1 MNSGDET
8 GPRPDPAGDT
18 DTVDLAGPALRS
30 TLAGELPRG
39 AAVGRYIV
47 LDRIGRGGM
56 GVVYAGYDPEL
67 DRKAALKLLRAEPGG
82 GQPDDPSAGVVRL
95 RLLREAQAIA
105 RLSHPNVIAV
115 FDVGSFGD
123 QVFLAMELVEGP
135 TLRQWLAAQRRPW
148 REVVARFVLAGRGL
162 AAAHAAGLVHR
173 DFKPDNVL
181 LGADRGDGG
190 DSRVRVADFGL
201 ARVAGGAEEPEPP
214 TAADERGAG
223 GALAS
228 PLTQWGMAVGTPGY
242 MAPEQLQGAG
252 ADARSDQFSFCVA
265 LWEALYGERPFAGE
279 STGEVAAAMVR
290 GAVRE
295 APAGSAVPDHVRQ
308 ALLRGLAADP
318 AARHPGMDALLER
331 LERDPAAVRRR
342 WLAAAAVAAVV
353 AASFAGLGYLQAR
366 RGQLCSG
373 AEEAL
378 AGVWN
383 APRKEAARAAF
394 VRTGLPFAAAA
405 WSRAEQNLD
414 RYGGAWTAMH
424 RGACE
429 ATRLRGEQ
437 SEDLLDR
444 RMFCLDQRLREV
456 DALAATFLT
465 ADGEVVRRA
474 DAATSGLAPLDLCAD
489 TEALMARLPPPAD
502 PAARARVEALGRE
515 LARVKALRAAG
526 RYREGLA
533 LALEVDRRAG
543 AAGHP
548 PTAAEAGLLLG
559 DLQEKLGEHEP
570 AERTLRRAVR
580 QAEAA
585 AADEVR
591 AAAVIALMHLLGD
604 VQARFPE
611 AHEWNGL
618 AAAILDRL
626 KDQGELRAE
635 YLSRLGALYDEEGR
649 FEDSLRAYEQAAEVR
664 RRVFGDRSPQ
674 LAATL
679 SDTGMA
685 NYRLGRYSEAMKVA
699 TRALEIQQAA
709 LGPQHPEVAG
719 TLNRLGAICY
729 AQNDFERALPYYR
742 QALSIRLAAFGP
754 RHRLVGDSY
763 HNLGNIFDYMEKYD
777 ESLASFRQA
786 HAIYVEAYGPSH
798 PWVARALEGMGTAEM
813 GRKNYGV
820 AAGYFRQAL
829 EMKRATLGDDH
840 VSIAN
845 TLYNLALGL
854 DRQGRSAEAMTYFR
868 QALARQEKAL
878 GPDHPEVA
886 GTLTAAAQAE
896 MLQKNLGEARR
907 MLERALAIQVR
918 GESAPFDLALTRLR
932 LAQTLWDDPGAP
944 GSPGGAGDGGNRQR
958 AVALARQALDGF
970 QSLGEEGEDL
980 AAEAQGWLAE
990 RREAPSHG

>member
-1 MNSGDET
+1 MTSGDET
-8 GPRPDPAGDT
+8 GPPPAPAGDT

-30 TLAGELPRG
+30 ALSGELPRG
-39 AAVGRYIV
+39 AAVGRYVV
-47 LDRIGRGGM
+47 LGRIGRGGM

-67 DRKAALKLLRAEPGG
+67 DRKVALKLLRADLGA
-82 GQPDDPSAGVVRL
+82 GQPAETVPL

-115 FDVGSFGD
+115 FDAGSLGD

-135 TLRQWLAAQRRPW
+135 TLRQWLAAERRPW
-148 REVVARFVLAGRGL
+148 REVVRRFVLAGRGL

-181 LGADRGDGG
+181 LGEDG
-190 DSRVRVADFGL
+190 RVRVADFGL
-201 ARVAGGAEEPEPP
+201 ARVAGLPETPDAP
-214 TAADERGAG
+214 EERGSG
-223 GALAS
+223 GVLTS
-228 PLTQWGMAVGTPGY
+228 PLTQWGVAVGTPGY
-242 MAPEQLQGAG
+242 MAPEQLQGVG

-279 STGEVAAAMVR
+279 STGEIAAAMAR
-290 GAVRE
+290 GTVRE
-295 APAGSAVPDHVRQ
+295 APAAAGVPDHVRQ
-308 ALLRGLAADP
+308 ALLRGLAVDP
-318 AARHPGMDALLER
+318 AARHPDMDALLGR

-342 WLAAAAVAAVV
+342 WLAAAAGVAVV
-353 AASFAGLGYLQAR
+353 AAVFAGLGYLQAR

-378 AGVWN
+378 AGVWD

-394 VRTGLPFAAAA
+394 LRTRLPFAAAA
-405 WSRAEQNLD
+405 WNQAEQSLD
-414 RYGGAWTAMH
+414 RYTGAWTAMH

-465 ADGEVVRRA
+465 ADAEVVRRA
-474 DAATSGLAPLDLCAD
+474 DTAAAAVAPLALCAD
-489 TEALMARLPPPAD
+489 TAALMARVAPPAD
-502 PAARARVEALGRE
+502 PAARARVAALGRE
-515 LARVKALRAAG
+515 MAQVKALRAAG
-526 RYREGLA
+526 RYREGLT
-533 LALEVDRRAG
+533 LAQEADRRAA

-559 DLQEKLGEHEP
+559 DLQEKIGDYEP

-585 AADEVR
+585 AADEVK
-591 AAAVIALMHLLGD
+591 AAAAIALMSLLGE
-604 VQARFPE
+604 VQARFAE
-611 AHEWNGL
+611 AHDWQGL

-626 KDQGELRAE
+626 KDQGELRAQ
-635 YLSRLGALYDEEGR
+635 YLGGLGALYDEEGR

-685 NYRLGRYSEAMKVA
+685 HYRLGRYSEAMEVA
-699 TRALEIQQAA
+699 TQALEIQRAA

-729 AQNDFERALPYYR
+729 IQNDFEPALRYYR

-763 HNLGNIFDYMEKYD
+763 HNLGNIFDYMASYD
-777 ESLASFRQA
+777 ESLVSFRQA

-829 EMKRATLGDDH
+829 AMKRATLRDDH
-840 VSIAN
+840 VSIAS

-854 DRQGRSAEAMTYFR
+854 DRQGRSAEAMPYFR
-868 QALARQEKAL
+868 QSLALQEKAL
-878 GPDHPEVA
+878 GPDHPDVA
-886 GTLTAAAQAE
+886 ATLTAAAQAA
-896 MLQKNLGEARR
+896 MLQKDLGEARR

-918 GESAPFDLALTRLR
+918 GESSPFDLALTRLR
-932 LAQTLWDDPGAP
+932 LAQTLWEDPG
-944 GSPGGAGDGGNRQR
+944 DHQR
-958 AVALARQALDGF
+958 AVALARQALGGF
-970 QSLGEEGEDL
+970 QSLGEEGADL
-980 AAEAQGWLAE
+980 AAETRGWLAE